1 MKLIIYIPCFNESK
15 TIVDLLSSIPKKLD
29 DIDDIKILVIDD
41 GSTDD
46 TSEIIKQKFKD
57 KINIIKHKTN
67 RGLAEA
73 FNTAIKYCINNNAD
87 IMVSL
92 DGDHQYKA
100 TDIKKII
107 DPIIIENFDL
117 VLGNRQVKK
126 ILHFSNIKKLI
137 HKFGT
142 YFLNLFLKNKISD
155 PITGMRAYSKFAMN
169 NLIVINKFTYTIE
182 TLFHADYLKLSIKEV
197 IIDTNPPTRKSRLFK
212 SNLQYLYKTF
222 HTLLSVLIY
231 YKSTLL
237 LNIISIPFYLF
248 GFFLWFRYLF
258 KIFFEESLSGRYIP
272 SILVGGVLILIGIN
286 LSLFAYLTSYIR
298 SNQIYLI
305 KKLFKNAK

>member
-1 MKLIIYIPCFNESK
+1 MKLIIYIPCLNESK
-15 TIVDLLSSIPKKLD
+15 TIIDLLDSIPQKLEGVS
-29 DIDDIKILVIDD
+29 DIKILVIDD
-41 GSTDD
+41 GSTDG

-57 KINIIKHKTN
+57 INIIKHRTN

-73 FNTAIKYCINNNAD
+73 FNTAIKYCLKNNAD

-92 DGDHQYKA
+92 DGDNQYKA

-107 DPIIIENFDL
+107 HPIIKQNFDL
-117 VLGNRQVKK
+117 VLGNRKVQKT
-126 ILHFSNIKKLI
+126 LYFSKFKKLI

-142 YFLNLFLKNKISD
+142 SFLNLFLKRKVFD

-182 TLFHADYLKLSIKEV
+182 TLFHADYLKLSIQEV
-197 IIDTNPPTRKSRLFK
+197 MIDTNPPTRKSRLFK

-222 HTLLSVLIY
+222 YTLLSVLIY

-237 LNIISIPFYLF
+237 LNIISIPFYFF
-248 GFFLWFRYLF
+248 GISMWFRYLF
-258 KIFFEESLSGRYIP
+258 KFFIEESLSGRFIP
-272 SILVGGVLILIGIN
+272 SILVGGISILIGIN
-286 LSLFAYLTSYIR
+286 LSLFAFLTSYIR

>member
-1 MKLIIYIPCFNESK
+1 MMKLIIYIPCLNESK
-15 TIVDLLSSIPKKLD
+15 TIVDLLNSIPLKLD
-29 DIDDIKILVIDD
+29 GVNYIKILVIDD
-41 GSTDD
+41 GSTDG

-57 KINIIKHKTN
+57 VDIIKHQNN

-87 IMVSL
+87 IRVSL

-107 DPIIIENFDL
+107 DPIIIQNFDL

-142 YFLNLFLKNKISD
+142 YFLNLFLKNKVFD

-182 TLFHADYLKLSIKEV
+182 TLFHADYLKLSIQEV
-197 IIDTNPPTRKSRLFK
+197 MIDTNPPTRKSRLFK
-212 SNLQYLYKTF
+212 SNLQYLYRTF
-222 HTLLSVLIY
+222 YTLLSVLIY

-237 LNIISIPFYLF
+237 LNIISIPFYFF
-248 GFFLWFRYLF
+248 GFSLWLRYVF
-258 KIFFEESLSGRYIP
+258 KMFFEESLSGRYIA
-272 SILVGGVLILIGIN
+272 SILVGGILILIGI
-286 LSLFAYLTSYIR
+286 LTITSL
-298 SNQIYLI
+298 LI
-305 KKLFKNAK
+305 

>member
-1 MKLIIYIPCFNESK
+1 MKLIIYIPCLNESK
-15 TIVDLLSSIPKKLD
+15 TIVDLLNSIPRKLD
-29 DIDDIKILVIDD
+29 GINYIKILVIDD
-41 GSTDD
+41 GSTDG
-46 TSEIIKQKFKD
+46 TLEIIKQKFKD
-57 KINIIKHKTN
+57 IDIIKHKNN

-73 FNTAIKYCINNNAD
+73 FNTAIKYCLNNNAD

-100 TDIKKII
+100 TDIRKII
-107 DPIIIENFDL
+107 DPIIKENFDL

-142 YFLNLFLKNKISD
+142 FFLNLFLKNKVLD
-155 PITGMRAYSKFAMN
+155 PITGMRAYSKLAMN
-169 NLIVINKFTYTIE
+169 NLIVFNQFTYTIE
-182 TLFHADYLKLSIKEV
+182 TLFHADYLKLSIHEV
-197 IIDTNPPTRKSRLFK
+197 MIDTNPPTRKSRLFK

-222 HTLLSVLIY
+222 YTLLSVLIY

-248 GFFLWFRYLF
+248 GFSLWFRYLF